1 MEIGIKH
8 IKIKIMKKIINFL
21 KSLQFIFK
29 PSYWIMNDK
38 YDPFIDELILG
49 CLKRYKFVKI
59 DKYTAKLGPI
69 ILWTDNRPYG
79 AIRLYPDCLLSVR
92 KDTKNKYGRPSRLTI
107 KKSLKELE
115 KVEKELSLMV
125 KHKYNIL

>member
-29 PSYWIMNDK
+29 PNYWFMRNK

-49 CLKRYKFVKI
+49 CLERYKFVKI
-59 DKYTAKLGPI
+59 NKHTAKLGPI
-69 ILWTDNRPYG
+69 VLWIDNRPYG
-79 AIRLYPDCLLSVR
+79 AIRLYPDCLLSVN
-92 KDTKNKYGRPSRLTI
+92 TENKYGRPSRLTI

>member
-1 MEIGIKH
+1 
-8 IKIKIMKKIINFL
+8 MKKIINFL

-38 YDPFIDELILG
+38 YDPFIDELILE

-69 ILWTDNRPYG
+69 ILWIDNRPYG
-79 AIRLYPDCLLSVR
+79 AIRLYPDCLLSV
-92 KDTKNKYGRPSRLTI
+92 KKYGRPSRLTI

-115 KVEKELSLMV
+115 KVEKELSLMI